1 MTSSRVCDVTDG
13 NRDFNVVIVNPSN
26 WQAIDH
32 ISFLLCLIVN
42 VNCYTQV
49 APELITV
56 FKKIFRVES
65 GSVSGKHSCQL
76 IDNSNYRQD
85 TAAGLLATA
94 EYPQGSSRDFCDETA
109 K

>member
-1 MTSSRVCDVTDG
+1 MTRSRVCDVTDG

-32 ISFLLCLIVN
+32 ISFLLSD
-42 VNCYTQV
+42 CYTQI